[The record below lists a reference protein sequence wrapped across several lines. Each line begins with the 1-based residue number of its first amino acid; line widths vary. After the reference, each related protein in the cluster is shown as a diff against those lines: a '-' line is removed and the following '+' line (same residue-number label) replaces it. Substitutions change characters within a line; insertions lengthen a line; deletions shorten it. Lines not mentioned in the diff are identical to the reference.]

1 MLFSPEREIASAC
14 GDQRLAESLI
24 NTASAARLPNEF
36 TIMKTRF
43 ALAAFF
49 LAFLPPTNAALDP
62 AKIEELTGLKGKQTE
77 NVFKV
82 SAPRDDVKIAV
93 DGMPMAPFLGL
104 TSWAA
109 FTETK
114 PGSAMVMGDIV
125 LFQDEVNPVM
135 SAAFEAGLAVTAL
148 HNHFFFDQPKV
159 LFMHIGGEGELEKLA
174 RGVRAVFDKTKA
186 IRTRNPTPADTFANE
201 RWPERSSIS
210 PAPIESILGN
220 GESKDGMF
228 KVTIGRTTSMH
239 GMQADKD
246 MGVNTWAAF
255 FGTDGDAG
263 VDGDFAV
270 AEDELQPV
278 LKSLRAASIN
288 IVAIHQHMTH
298 EQPRMM
304 FLHYWGRG
312 KATALA
318 NAVKAALGLTKP

>member
-1 MLFSPEREIASAC
+1 
-14 GDQRLAESLI
+14 
-24 NTASAARLPNEF
+24 
-36 TIMKTRF
+36 MKTCH
-43 ALAAFF
+43 ALAALSFVF
-49 LAFLPPTNAALDP
+49 LSAADAALDT

-82 SAPRDDVKIAV
+82 SAPRDDVKVAV
-93 DGMPMAPFLGL
+93 DGRPMAPFLGL

-159 LFMHIGGEGELEKLA
+159 LFMHIGGEGDLEKLA
-174 RGVRAVFDKTKA
+174 RGVCAIFEKTKE
-186 IRTRNPTPADTFANE
+186 IRARNPTPAETFGTQH
-201 RWPERSSIS
+201 WPEHSSIS
-210 PAPIESILGN
+210 AAPIESILGK

-228 KVTIGRTTSMH
+228 KVTIGRTITMH
-239 GMQADKD
+239 GTQAGKD

-255 FGTDGDAG
+255 FGTDDDAG

-270 AEDELQPV
+270 TEDELQPV
-278 LKSLRAASIN
+278 LKSLRAANIN

-318 NAVKAALGLTKP
+318 NAIKAALSLTKP

>member
-1 MLFSPEREIASAC
+1 MKTFRAIC
-14 GDQRLAESLI
+14 LA
-24 NTASAARLPNEF
+24 AAVFGAVSAAE
-36 TIMKTRF
+36 
-43 ALAAFF
+43 
-49 LAFLPPTNAALDP
+49 AALDT

-82 SAPRDDVKIAV
+82 SAPRDDVKVTVEA
-93 DGMPMAPFLGL
+93 MPMAPFLGL

-125 LFQDEVNPVM
+125 LFQDEVNPAM
-135 SAAFEAGLAVTAL
+135 SAAFNAGLALTAL

-159 LFMHIGGEGELEKLA
+159 LFMHIGGEGDVEKLA
-174 RGVRAVFDKTKA
+174 RGVRAVFDKVKE
-186 IRTRNPTPADTFANE
+186 IRAKTPTPSDRWADQ
-201 RWPERSSIS
+201 RWPDHSSIS
-210 PAPIESILGN
+210 PAQIESVLGK
-220 GESKDGMF
+220 GENKDGMF
-228 KVTIGRTTSMH
+228 KVTIGRTIAMH
-239 GMQADKD
+239 GTQAGKD

-255 FGTDGDAG
+255 FGTDDDAG

-270 AEDELQPV
+270 TEEELQPA
-278 LKSLRAASIN
+278 LKSLRSANIN
-288 IVAIHQHMTH
+288 VVAIHQHMTH

-318 NAVKAALGLTKP
+318 TAVKTALSLTKP